1 MVNVKW
7 VMFVT
12 QINAAKVTHQINI
25 RTLIFHPKII
35 ILATLVPYQQE
46 KKEED
51 VAMEPVL
58 PRLFFLNKSVLI
70 PEVGETRISGTE
82 TETETRGLRNTRPR
96 LRLRLK
102 NLVFRDRY

>member
-1 MVNVKW
+1 MCWDLNLNDLPMHLLNVKW
-7 VMFVT
+7 VMYVT
-12 QINAAKVTHQINI
+12 QINVAKVTHQSNI

-58 PRLFFLNKSVLI
+58 PRLLFLSKKSVL
-70 PEVGETRISGTE
+70 
-82 TETETRGLRNTRPR
+82 LYCFDK
-96 LRLRLK
+96 LLWQYLF
-102 NLVFRDRY
+102 L